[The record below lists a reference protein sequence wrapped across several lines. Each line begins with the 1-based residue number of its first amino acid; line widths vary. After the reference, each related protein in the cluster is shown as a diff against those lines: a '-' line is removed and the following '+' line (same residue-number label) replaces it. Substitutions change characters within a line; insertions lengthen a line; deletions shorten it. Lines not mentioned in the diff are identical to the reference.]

1 MEFLFFWLV
10 FAVVVGIAASTRG
23 RSGFLWFLLSCLISP
38 LLGIILVLVLPAVN
52 KRPQGDPPPNYIPGP
67 GESIRKC
74 PECAEWIQKEA
85 RKCKHC
91 GSAVQQAA

>member
-1 MEFLFFWLV
+1 MEFLIFWFL
-10 FAVVVGIAASTRG
+10 FAIVVGIAASSRG
-23 RSGFLWFLLSCLISP
+23 RSGFGWFLLSCLISP
-38 LLGIILVLVLPAVN
+38 LLGLILVLVLAKNEP
-52 KRPQGDPPPNYIPGP
+52 RRGDPPPNYVPGP

-91 GSAVQQAA
+91 GSTVQQPA